1 MNEDQLPADCRPLL
15 NFSKYVISP
24 AGDVYRTTPPTR
36 GRHANCVRMVA
47 PVIHPRGHV
56 WYVQLMGDDGVRRRI
71 ALDKLQKIS

>member
-1 MNEDQLPADCRPLL
+1 
-15 NFSKYVISP
+15 
-24 AGDVYRTTPPTR
+24 
-36 GRHANCVRMVA
+36 MVA